1 MSSRQLEGMQAVD
14 ANQRLAA
21 KPVVSYED
29 LPQVDR
35 EVDAGAS
42 DAGLNMNTLLIFLE
56 ESPDEILEK
65 IPDLQAYTF
74 SLHASFLATV
84 GRV

>member
-1 MSSRQLEGMQAVD
+1 M
-14 ANQRLAA
+14 
-21 KPVVSYED
+21 
-29 LPQVDR
+29 DR

-65 IPDLQAYTF
+65 MPDLQAYTF
-74 SLHASFLATV
+74 SLHASFCAMV